1 VTTTNEIASRYRT
14 LADVFGQRIQQVGPE
29 QWSNQSPC
37 IEWTARDVVDH
48 VVGTHGMM
56 LGFIGRSLSSAP
68 SVEDDPR
75 AAFKAARADMETVL
89 DDPELAGTEYDG
101 LFGRT
106 TIAATVDRFLGFDLV
121 VHGWDLA
128 RATGQDEHID
138 PQEVE
143 RVWAHARELGDNL
156 RQPGVCAPAVEL
168 GDDASEQDRL
178 LAYLGRDPR

>member
-1 VTTTNEIASRYRT
+1 VTTINEVAARYRT
-14 LADVFGQRIQQVGPE
+14 LADAFEQRIQHVAPE

-37 IEWTARDVVDH
+37 TEWTARDLVGH
-48 VVGTHGMM
+48 VIGTHGMM

-68 SVEDDPR
+68 TVEDDPL
-75 AAFKAARADMETVL
+75 AAFKAARGDMETVL
-89 DDPELAGTEYDG
+89 DDPELARTEYDG

-106 TIAATVDRFLGFDLV
+106 SISATVDRFLGFDLV
-121 VHGWDLA
+121 IHGWDLA

-143 RVWAHARELGDNL
+143 RIWAHARELGDNL
-156 RQPGVCAPAVEL
+156 RRPGVCAPAVEI
-168 GDDASEQDRL
+168 GDEAPEQDRL